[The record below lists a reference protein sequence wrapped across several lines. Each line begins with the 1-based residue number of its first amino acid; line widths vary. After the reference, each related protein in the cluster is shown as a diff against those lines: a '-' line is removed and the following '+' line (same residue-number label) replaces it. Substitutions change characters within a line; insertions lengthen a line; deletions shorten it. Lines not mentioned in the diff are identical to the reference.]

1 MKEKVVIKD
10 LKTGEVEEYWIGK
23 KPRKGNPLNKTH
35 LSKNELDN
43 YMMMGVDKV

>member
-23 KPRKGNPLNKTH
+23 KPRKENPLNKTY
-35 LSKNELDN
+35 LSERELDN
-43 YMMMGVDKV
+43 YMMTGIDKE